1 MANSCSHAHAHAH
14 DHDHDHDH
22 GHGHDHESAKSNEA
36 PWVSLSSSQ
45 KAAAAGDYM
54 MRVIDVAAPL
64 SAALLIFGEGVLSP
78 EAMLVFNAAFTAL
91 GVAAAY
97 RMNKRCQKAMKHGFG
112 HQAEKDPFWDHG
124 GWRGLFALV
133 NGPAD
138 WIQGIFWLMSWY
150 EQVKAL
156 GCALPPAWE
165 HGLWVVMGLVSFLF
179 ALGHQVTSWVLNKKE
194 EQQNKSASG
203 SHGHVSKVAL
213 AFDGCSHALDTAGV
227 FAMAFDFFVQQQGLN
242 ISAGV
247 RLSVYVSLIVLGG
260 LGSVT
265 EIRTCQAAQQGE
277 AQTTTDSS
285 CGSGKESSCAH
296 EETPKTSDW
305 WASRLGNGLA
315 GFVGQA
321 YWVAT
326 VVKAVLDC
334 THYAKHSHAVFFSI
348 PVVAWAVGAGLG
360 ALLTAGDQYC
370 HSQLECSGH

>member
-1 MANSCSHAHAHAH
+1 MVNSCSHG
-14 DHDHDHDH
+14 HDHDH
-22 GHGHDHESAKSNEA
+22 GQGKEA
-36 PWVSLSSSQ
+36 PWASLSKSH

-91 GVAAAY
+91 GVVAAY
-97 RMNKRCQKAMKHGFG
+97 RMNKRCQKAMNHRFG
-112 HQAEKDPFWDHG
+112 HRVTTKDGFWDHG
-124 GWRGLFALV
+124 RWRGLFALV

-138 WIQGIFWLMSWY
+138 LIQGMFWLLSWY
-150 EQVKAL
+150 AQVKAL

-165 HGLWVVMGLVSFLF
+165 HGLWAVAGLVSVLL
-179 ALGHQVTSWVLNKKE
+179 ALGHQVASWALNKKE
-194 EQQNKSASG
+194 VEAEGGPKKSGSG
-203 SHGHVSKVAL
+203 SHHHSGIAL
-213 AFDGCSHALDTAGV
+213 ALDGCSHALDTAGV

-247 RLSVYVSLIVLGG
+247 RLSVYVGLIVLGG

-265 EIRTCQAAQQGE
+265 EVRTCQAAQQGK
-277 AQTTTDSS
+277 AQTATGSS
-285 CGSGKESSCAH
+285 FGAGKESRCAH
-296 EETPKTSDW
+296 EETSKTSDW
-305 WASRLGNGLA
+305 WASRIGNGLA
-315 GFVGQA
+315 VFVGQA

-348 PVVAWAVGAGLG
+348 PVVAWVVGAGLG

>member
-1 MANSCSHAHAHAH
+1 MGNSYSH
-14 DHDHDHDH
+14 DY
-22 GHGHDHESAKSNEA
+22 GQGKEA
-36 PWVSLSSSQ
+36 PWASLSKSH

-91 GVAAAY
+91 GVVAAY
-97 RMNKRCQKAMKHGFG
+97 RMNKRCQKAMNHGFG
-112 HQAEKDPFWDHG
+112 HEVAAKDPFWDHG

-138 WIQGIFWLMSWY
+138 LIQGLFWLLSWY
-150 EQVKAL
+150 AQVKAL
-156 GCALPPAWE
+156 GGTLPPAWE
-165 HGLWVVMGLVSFLF
+165 HGLWVVAGLVSVLL
-179 ALGHQVTSWVLNKKE
+179 ALGHQVASWALNKKE
-194 EQQNKSASG
+194 VEEEDGPKKSGSG
-203 SHGHVSKVAL
+203 SHHHSGIAL
-213 AFDGCSHALDTAGV
+213 ALDGCSHAFDTAGV

-247 RLSVYVSLIVLGG
+247 RLSVYVGLIVLGG

-265 EIRTCQAAQQGE
+265 EVRTCHAAQQGE
-277 AQTTTDSS
+277 AQIATDSS
-285 CGSGKESSCAH
+285 CGQGEEGSCAD
-296 EETPKTSDW
+296 EEKTSDW
-305 WASRLGNGLA
+305 LASRIGNGLA
-315 GFVGQA
+315 DFVGQA

-334 THYAKHSHAVFFSI
+334 TPYAKHSHAVFFSI

-370 HSQLECSGH
+370 HHHLECSHH